1 MRTSATN
8 VKRDHQD
15 SIQQIISF
23 IVTYKNLSVLAY
35 CRMFFIIE
43 YSNSR
48 KSVICQEKIALL

>member
-23 IVTYKNLSVLAY
+23 IVIYKNLSVLAY

-48 KSVICQEKIALL
+48 NQLFVKKKLV